1 MAKIKWT
8 DSALDD
14 LDEIAE
20 YIALDKIRA
29 AKKLVQRIFSR
40 VDLLSESPESGRVP
54 PELEGKN
61 YREVIV
67 GPCRIFYRVINDS
80 VVILYVMRSERNLR
94 KYILEERKKTQRLWT
109 ESP

>member
-1 MAKIKWT
+1 MVKIRWVN
-8 DSALDD
+8 SALDD

-20 YIALDKIRA
+20 YIALDKISA

-40 VDLLSESPESGRVP
+40 VDLLSNSPESGRVP
-54 PELEGKN
+54 PELNNKN

-67 GPCRIFYRVINDS
+67 GPCRIFYRVINDD

-94 KYILEERKKTQRLWT
+94 KYILEERKKN
-109 ESP
+109 EN